1 MRGAGLRLLLA
12 LLAGLLPL
20 LVGGTAHA
28 ADVTPTPAD
37 GPYVGPMLDWDR
49 DSADDY
55 ADRLGRSPSV
65 YAQKVRYPLE
75 ADDRR
80 FLRQF
85 ADQAAG
91 HGAVA
96 QLTLEPRVP
105 LDVLTAGDARAVG
118 EEIEDLHD
126 RLGTVFVVRF
136 APEMNG
142 SWTAWGQQP
151 TAYREAFRTA
161 ARGIADR
168 TDAAEMA
175 WVPAYGAGYPFG
187 ESFGS
192 IPGSAQRPEAQLDTD
207 DDGEVDEADDPYG
220 PYWPGADVVDRVG
233 LVMFRFGRE
242 QPFGTDS
249 VPAHDELRERLE
261 ERYGYDDDEDRESFY
276 DRYARDGRS
285 MSLETAAAW
294 YDRGDVGELAVKS
307 AWWQQV
313 FSPEVRA
320 GYPDLDLVTWL
331 EQRRREDEADGREA
345 DWRATSRP
353 ELAESFAASLASG
366 ATTGAVTRVVDQ
378 DRANASTAEYREA
391 DPDDGDPMAW
401 IVACVVL
408 AAVLFLLSGVAGR
421 FVPSW
426 RYPDT
431 GGLRDGRVDFLRG
444 WVMVTVVVVHTEVA
458 GVFSY
463 LSRNAIGAITG
474 AEMFVLLSGVVLGMV
489 YPRAVERLGERA
501 AAAGAWARVRKQ
513 YFTAL
518 GVVVL
523 VYLVGLLPYVSSTV
537 VTTFTDRG
545 TGTGGAA
552 AAGQVYDLY
561 ANFPRLFDYPPPWYA
576 VRQLLLLEMGPWVFN
591 IMGLFVVLSALVP
604 PLMWLIRRRLWWAVL
619 ALSWA
624 LYLFQAVNE
633 VRVLPSQFDAV
644 FPLLSWQL
652 PFLHGLVI
660 GRYRKEITRALT
672 RRFGLA
678 VTTVL
683 VVGYAAV
690 LAALWATQ
698 GSPFLGIDDD
708 WLYEHLYQRIY
719 LQPGRLVDLALV
731 LVVAYAL
738 LTTCWKPLDRAFGW
752 FYVPIGAASL
762 YVFIIHVFF
771 VIAVANVPGIDRSDP
786 VQGTIVHAVELGLIW
801 LMVKRQ
807 VLFKVIPT

>member
-1 MRGAGLRLLLA
+1 
-12 LLAGLLPL
+12 
-20 LVGGTAHA
+20 
-28 ADVTPTPAD
+28 
-37 GPYVGPMLDWDR
+37 
-49 DSADDY
+49 
-55 ADRLGRSPSV
+55 
-65 YAQKVRYPLE
+65 
-75 ADDRR
+75 
-80 FLRQF
+80 
-85 ADQAAG
+85 
-91 HGAVA
+91 
-96 QLTLEPRVP
+96 
-105 LDVLTAGDARAVG
+105 
-118 EEIEDLHD
+118 
-126 RLGTVFVVRF
+126 
-136 APEMNG
+136 
-142 SWTAWGQQP
+142 
-151 TAYREAFRTA
+151 
-161 ARGIADR
+161 
-168 TDAAEMA
+168 
-175 WVPAYGAGYPFG
+175 
-187 ESFGS
+187 
-192 IPGSAQRPEAQLDTD
+192 
-207 DDGEVDEADDPYG
+207 
-220 PYWPGADVVDRVG
+220 
-233 LVMFRFGRE
+233 
-242 QPFGTDS
+242 
-249 VPAHDELRERLE
+249 
-261 ERYGYDDDEDRESFY
+261 
-276 DRYARDGRS
+276 
-285 MSLETAAAW
+285 
-294 YDRGDVGELAVKS
+294 
-307 AWWQQV
+307 
-313 FSPEVRA
+313 
-320 GYPDLDLVTWL
+320 
-331 EQRRREDEADGREA
+331 
-345 DWRATSRP
+345 
-353 ELAESFAASLASG
+353 
-366 ATTGAVTRVVDQ
+366 
-378 DRANASTAEYREA
+378 
-391 DPDDGDPMAW
+391 
-401 IVACVVL
+401 
-408 AAVLFLLSGVAGR
+408 
-421 FVPSW
+421 
-426 RYPDT
+426 
-431 GGLRDGRVDFLRG
+431 
-444 WVMVTVVVVHTEVA
+444 
-458 GVFSY
+458 
-463 LSRNAIGAITG
+463 
-474 AEMFVLLSGVVLGMV
+474 
-489 YPRAVERLGERA
+489 
-501 AAAGAWARVRKQ
+501 VRKQ
-513 YFTAL
+513 YLTAL

-523 VYLVGLLPYVSSTV
+523 VYLIGLVPGISATV

-678 VTTVL
+678 VTTML

-698 GSPFLGIDDD
+698 GSPLLGIDYD

>member
-1 MRGAGLRLLLA
+1 MRLRLVLATLLGA
-12 LLAGLLPL
+12 LPVLAGTPA
-20 LVGGTAHA
+20 GA
-28 ADVTPTPAD
+28 ADVVPSPAD
-37 GPYVGPMLDWDR
+37 GPYVGPMLDWDE

-55 ADRLGRSPSV
+55 ADRLGLSPSV
-65 YAQKVRYPLE
+65 YAQKVRYPLD

-80 FLRQF
+80 FLDQF
-85 ADQAAG
+85 VQQAAA

-105 LDVLTAGDARAVG
+105 LAELTASDARDLG
-118 EEIEDLHD
+118 GRIDDLHR
-126 RLGTVFVVRF
+126 RLDTRFVVRF

-151 TAYREAFRTA
+151 EAYREAFRTTA
-161 ARGIADR
+161 DGIDER

-175 WVPAYGAGYPFG
+175 WTPAYGAGYPFG
-187 ESFGS
+187 RAYGS
-192 IPGSAQRPEAQLDTD
+192 IPGSAPRPAGQLDTN

-220 PYWPGADVVDRVG
+220 PYWPGDDVVDRVG
-233 LVMFRFGRE
+233 LVMFRFGEE

-249 VPAHDELRERLE
+249 VAAPDELVERLE
-261 ERYGYDDDEDRESFY
+261 ERFGYDDDTDRRSFH
-276 DRYARDGRS
+276 DRFARDGRA

-294 YDRGDVGELAVKS
+294 YDRGDVGELDVKA
-307 AWWQQV
+307 AWWDQV
-313 FSPEVRA
+313 FSPSVRQA
-320 GYPDLDLVTWL
+320 YPEIDLVTWL
-331 EQRRREDEADGREA
+331 EQRRPEEEADGRPV

-353 ELAESFAASLASG
+353 ELARSFEAVLRDG

-378 DRANASTAEYREA
+378 QVANESTAEYRQA

-401 IVACVVL
+401 IVGCVVL
-408 AAVLFLLSGVAGR
+408 AAVLFVLSGVVGR
-421 FVPSW
+421 LVPSW

-431 GGLRDGRVDFLRG
+431 GSLRDGRLDFLRG

-458 GVFSY
+458 GAYSFV
-463 LSRNAIGAITG
+463 SRNAIGAITG
-474 AEMFVLLSGVVLGMV
+474 AEMFVLLSGLVLGMV
-489 YPRAVERLGERA
+489 YPRAVERLGPKA

-513 YFTAL
+513 YLTAL

-523 VYLVGLLPYVSSTV
+523 AYVVGLLPWISSTV
-537 VTTFTDRG
+537 VTTFVDRG
-545 TGTGGAA
+545 TGTGGGA

-561 ANFPRLFDYPPPWYA
+561 ANFPRLLDYPPPWYA

-604 PLMWLIRRRLWWAVL
+604 ALMWLIRRGLWWVVL
-619 ALSWA
+619 AISWA
-624 LYLFQAVNE
+624 LYLVEAYYQL
-633 VRVLPSQFDAV
+633 RVLPSQFDAV

-660 GRYRKEITRALT
+660 GRYRTQITRALT
-672 RRFGLA
+672 SRTGLV
-678 VTTVL
+678 VTSVL
-683 VVGYAAV
+683 VVGYAVV
-690 LAALWATQ
+690 LGTLWATQ
-698 GSPFLGIDDD
+698 GTPLLGIDYDR
-708 WLYEHLYQRIY
+708 LYENLYQRIY
-719 LQPGRLVDLALV
+719 LQPGRLLDLLLV

-738 LTTCWKPLDRAFGW
+738 LTAAWKPLDRAFGW

-771 VIAVANVPGIDRSDP
+771 VIAVANVPGLDRSDP
-786 VQGTIVHAVELGLIW
+786 VQGTIVHTVELGLIW
-801 LMVKRQ
+801 FMVRRQ